1 MVSKKSKNLKIYA
14 CIDFQVFG
22 LFALLC
28 YFFYFRYLE
37 QIQGLSEPDPNN
49 HELYIDLE
57 PHLGAL
63 LGVQAR
69 FQLNLILRPDR
80 AFPPLANLTHPIT
93 VLPIFWVQE
102 GYDQLPR

>member
-1 MVSKKSKNLKIYA
+1 MKQN
-14 CIDFQVFG
+14 DNN
-22 LFALLC
+22 
-28 YFFYFRYLE
+28 FFFFFIFRYLK
-37 QIQGLSEPDPNN
+37 QIQGLSDPDPNN
-49 HELYIDLE
+49 HELYLDLE